1 MVLIYDNNQRLLI
14 VKSETL
20 ESSFSFQH
28 PCYDRFISTE
38 TFLAISNISSPLRE
52 DSFFLWAHSRKGM
65 EATHHRTRITCL
77 PPIPLFPIL
86 NDIGSTARPI
96 SLCRVSE
103 IKVSHGYSLLHAST
117 CSCDIYIYI
126 YTYIYMQAVCAKSLQ
141 SCLTLCDPM
150 DCSPPGSSVH
160 GILQAR
166 TQNWVAMPSSRESS
180 IYKTEREREREKN
193 TRIQWMDPGQ
203 IQSLTY
209 KWSPECLLTP
219 HLPLSP
225 GCSAFQLRWKF
236 LRKSLDA
243 FLEHGDLAGLWKT
256 IFWAPNMGYIS
267 KLLVHS
273 LFISKLG
280 MTCVLLTFLLRKN
293 APVFIIYLINLWAIK
308 K

>member
-20 ESSFSFQH
+20 ERSFSFQH

-38 TFLAISNISSPLRE
+38 TFLAMSNFSSPLRE
-52 DSFFLWAHSRKGM
+52 DSFFLWAHWRKGM
-65 EATHHRTRITCL
+65 GATHHRTRITCL

-96 SLCRVSE
+96 SLCRVSG
-103 IKVSHGYSLLHAST
+103 IKVSHGYSLLHASA
-117 CSCDIYIYI
+117 CSCEMYIYIYI
-126 YTYIYMQAVCAKSLQ
+126 YIYICIYVHMHIYMQAMCAKSLQ

-166 TQNWVAMPSSRESS
+166 TQDWVAMPSSRESS
-180 IYKTEREREREKN
+180 IYKTEREREKKKKN
-193 TRIQWMDPGQ
+193 TRRQWMDPGQ

-219 HLPLSP
+219 HLPRALAAVPFNCGENFWENYLMLS
-225 GCSAFQLRWKF
+225 
-236 LRKSLDA
+236 
-243 FLEHGDLAGLWKT
+243 
-256 IFWAPNMGYIS
+256 
-267 KLLVHS
+267 
-273 LFISKLG
+273 
-280 MTCVLLTFLLRKN
+280 
-293 APVFIIYLINLWAIK
+293 
-308 K
+308 